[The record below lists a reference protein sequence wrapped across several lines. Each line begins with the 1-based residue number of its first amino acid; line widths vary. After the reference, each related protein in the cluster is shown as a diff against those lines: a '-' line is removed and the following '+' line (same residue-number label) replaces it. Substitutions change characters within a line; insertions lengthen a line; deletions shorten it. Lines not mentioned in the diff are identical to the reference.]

1 MKKIL
6 LLALTVCF
14 ILVGCSSPSSS
25 SPTTTTLPF
34 TASPTKSIITPSATS
49 TPIVSISDTPEPT
62 PIYTDI
68 NWDDYICWDIYCG
81 HVANGYD
88 VGFLTLMVPKNDTED
103 IRCCLFERKEDDAS
117 AHFSQER
124 YNLSD
129 ALYIFPDVRENNAY
143 IGKLKNIYS
152 FELTDITG
160 DGLTDFYF
168 VGMYE
173 RDGVLY
179 YDTRI
184 YIRCTNAQ
192 GIQYEPAYEY
202 MERLNEIYTRVDE
215 KEYPME
221 EILGLYTVPTPTET
235 PVSIQKFLPE
245 EVAVIP
251 EVPLLDF
258 EDAKN
263 YGIYQEIH
271 GILPGASTGT
281 WYTIR
286 AYGIEYY
293 YALYDHNKREEQLFG
308 YSIIDEQHVLNNGL
322 AVGMTVEEVLQLYP
336 NIVAIDFEDNYVFR
350 EGTRFIGWNFTAYP
364 HSYIGEDDTYA
375 YNDKDFYWHN
385 QFDFLLIADVVQ
397 PDTLPIYLG
406 LLVKDNEVT
415 AITFY
420 YPTAS

>member
-1 MKKIL
+1 MKKIM
-6 LLALTVCF
+6 TC
-14 ILVGCSSPSSS
+14 ILVLFIGLVSGCA
-25 SPTTTTLPF
+25 LPGVNEF
-34 TASPTKSIITPSATS
+34 SEEPKVTPSV
-49 TPIVSISDTPEPT
+49 TPTIDSEQSLL
-62 PIYTDI
+62 YADI
-68 NWDDYICWDIYCG
+68 DWDGYICWDVYCG
-81 HVANGYD
+81 NVANGYG
-88 VGFLTLMVPKNDTED
+88 VCFLTLIVPKNDTED
-103 IRCCLFERKEDDAS
+103 IKCCIFERKEDDTS

-129 ALYIFPDVRENNAY
+129 ALYIFPDVRENNEY
-143 IGKLKNIYS
+143 IGKLKNIYA
-152 FELTDITG
+152 FELVDITG

-184 YIRCTNAQ
+184 YTRCADTQEIR
-192 GIQYEPAYEY
+192 YEPAYEH
-202 MERLNEIYTRVDE
+202 MEKLNAVYTRVDE
-215 KEYPME
+215 IEYPVE
-221 EILGLYTVPTPTET
+221 EILGLYAVPTPTET

-258 EDAKN
+258 ETAKE

-271 GILPGASTGT
+271 GNLPGASTGT
-281 WYTIR
+281 WYTIH
-286 AYGIEYY
+286 ANGIEYY

-350 EGTRFIGWNFTAYP
+350 EGTRFMGWNATAYP
-364 HSYIGEDDTYA
+364 RSYIGEDDSYE
-375 YNDKDFYWHN
+375 YDGKDFYWHN
-385 QFDFLLIADVVQ
+385 QYDYIMIADVVQ
-397 PDTLPIYLG
+397 PDTLPVYLG
-406 LLVKDNEVT
+406 LLIKDDVVT

-420 YPTAS
+420 YPTAG